1 MRRET
6 KETLDKIID
15 VFCEHNDTSQINVI
29 MIDKDLT
36 EISVLE
42 SKIPDAHI
50 QICSFHVLKYVK
62 TKVSKLHLKQ
72 DQKSELIQ
80 LLHQIL
86 YSYYEEVY
94 TERWNRLSDKFDC
107 FSMYFDDNWHSCR
120 EKWVR
125 RYQKYVKNYGNFT
138 NNKFESHNE
147 KIKQTVSRNIHLPES
162 LENLLKSV

>member
-6 KETLDKIID
+6 KDPLEKIID
-15 VFCEHNDTSQINVI
+15 VFCENNDTSKINVI
-29 MIDKDLT
+29 MVDKDLT

-72 DQKSELIQ
+72 DQKLELIQ

-86 YSYYEEVY
+86 YSIIKKCILKDGIGLVINL
-94 TERWNRLSDKFDC
+94 TAFQSI
-107 FSMYFDDNWHSCR
+107 STITGIAV
-120 EKWVR
+120 EKSGLGATR
-125 RYQKYVKNYGNFT
+125 KMLRTMETLRTTK
-138 NNKFESHNE
+138 
-147 KIKQTVSRNIHLPES
+147 L
-162 LENLLKSV
+162 NLITKR